1 MVSITKTNKRLYTM
15 NTITKTITSAV
26 LGTDKMSL
34 NSAENEVAELVAK
47 GWTITHSH
55 VIPMMFQDVYQS
67 NPHSVEARGFEFFF
81 ILTKEEE
88 MV

>member
-1 MVSITKTNKRLYTM
+1 M
-15 NTITKTITSAV
+15 NIITKTISSAV

-34 NSAENEVAELVAK
+34 NTAENEVAELVAK
-47 GWTITHSH
+47 GWAVVHSH
-55 VIPMMFQDVYQS
+55 VIPMMYQDVYQS
-67 NPHSVEARGFEFFF
+67 NPHTVEARGFEFFF

>member
-1 MVSITKTNKRLYTM
+1 MVSITKNEQTIIIM
-15 NTITKTITSAV
+15 NTITKTISSAV

-34 NSAENEVAELVAK
+34 NSAENEVAELVAN
-47 GWTITHSH
+47 GWTIVHSH

>member
-1 MVSITKTNKRLYTM
+1 MVSITNTNKRLYPM
-15 NTITKTITSAV
+15 NTITKTISSAV
-26 LGTDKMSL
+26 LGTAKMSL
-34 NSAENEVAELVAK
+34 NHAENALPELVAN
-47 GWTITHSH
+47 GLTIAHSH

>member
-15 NTITKTITSAV
+15 NIITKTISSAV

-34 NSAENEVAELVAK
+34 YSAENEVSELVAN

-55 VIPMMFQDVYQS
+55 VIPMMFQDVYQA
-67 NPHSVEARGFEFFF
+67 NPRAMEARGFEFLF

>member
-1 MVSITKTNKRLYTM
+1 M
-15 NTITKTITSAV
+15 NTITKTISSAV

-47 GWTITHSH
+47 GWTIAHSH

-81 ILTKEEE
+81 ILTKDEE

>member
-1 MVSITKTNKRLYTM
+1 M
-15 NTITKTITSAV
+15 NTITKTISSAV
-26 LGTDKMSL
+26 LGTDKTSL
-34 NSAENEVAELVAK
+34 YDAENEVAELIAN

-67 NPHSVEARGFEFFF
+67 NPRTMEARGFEFFF
-81 ILTKEEE
+81 ILTKEYE